1 MKRIFWF
8 WLVQG
13 IICFNVFSQNVSKL
27 IVCDWEIIDFPAN
40 DAQKVT
46 EMFRQELMQ
55 RYDVP
60 SLAQMKTKLDAEN
73 IVLPVHLEK
82 KDLERLGELFQ
93 SDKIVTGLITR
104 MDNQFTINVRLIT
117 LPGGDTL
124 TSITQDINGALL
136 EPSKTII
143 PEMVKEIEKYLP
155 VQKNNKKKSRSLL
168 KIFGIGSLAGGAI
181 LSYFLFFDKKEE
193 TKPQVEEKLPR
204 PPNFPDN

>member
-13 IICFNVFSQNVSKL
+13 TILVNAVLLNAQKL
-27 IVCDWEIIDFPAN
+27 IVCDWEIIDFPSN

-55 RYDVP
+55 RFDVP
-60 SLAQMKTKLDAEN
+60 SLKQMKTKLDTEN

-82 KDLERLGELFQ
+82 RDLERLGEIFQ
-93 SDKIVTGLITR
+93 SDKIITGLITR

-117 LPGGDTL
+117 LPKGDTL
-124 TSITQDINGALL
+124 TSITQDIHGALL

-143 PEMVKEIEKYLP
+143 PDIVKEIEKYIP
-155 VQKNNKKKSRSLL
+155 AQKLKKKNKWSLL
-168 KIFGIGSLAGGAI
+168 KIVGLGSLAGGAV
-181 LSYFLFFDKKEE
+181 LSYFIWFDKKEDP
-193 TKPQVEEKLPR
+193 KPPPEEKLPR
-204 PPNFPDN
+204 PPKFPDN